1 MAHSRFI
8 LSGPGASPG
17 KRRTRLATF
26 GAVAALLMALSIPP
40 SAAEPART
48 KDIPWR
54 TDVTFTR
61 TSVDDDIK
69 NVLRAVLQ
77 ADGLSVLFR
86 PGVSGTVSFRFQ
98 DMPLEAAFEQIVEE
112 NGLDYAFNPA
122 TRTVTVYGKDDK
134 GTSTSAQNFVNL
146 GGLDYATIREALT
159 SFNIG
164 LEGTAYDARTNL
176 LAISGEQERVQQI
189 SELVKS
195 LKEQDK
201 ARSEKSAESR
211 KQELADRQAAMEQKV
226 YQGLM
231 DVHYEI
237 RVIPLRFADVG
248 PTTKEFQGK
257 SVTIPGIAETLEAML
272 GVNEPKGRS
281 SRRNIQGDDRESD
294 GGPDMLSR
302 VHDVN
307 RPTISI
313 DQRSNSVIV
322 RGTPEAIAE
331 VEKAVRQLDKPLEMI
346 EIQVVIAT
354 AQAGVTEQLGVS
366 WRGSG
371 FGSRGLDRSG
381 AIDTGTSGGRV
392 APGSGGSP
400 FSTTG
405 FDALSLLPAAS
416 VGGTVASFVIR
427 NDRGFIQAQLQAL
440 AEKNKARILSAPRLV
455 TLDNIA
461 ARITRSQNIFVQV
474 NTGSLIDGVGLEE
487 IKTGLTLDITP
498 SLIPATDP
506 GSQPLIRLNLSAE
519 NSAPGS
525 GSFGQIDVRSQQ
537 VQTQVLVPDGAT
549 FVIGGLFD
557 DVRREGEN
565 GVPVL
570 KDVPGLGR
578 LFRTNS
584 SENSLGE
591 TIFFITPHVVD
602 ERQFM
607 PADVAVSVGSERYI
621 ERQRRVLE
629 GINNQMDE
637 GPRTRHPNAVRT
649 MGEEARIPSNSVR
662 TLEEDE

>member
-1 MAHSRFI
+1 MARLP
-8 LSGPGASPG
+8 LSCFEFGASAS
-17 KRRTRLATF
+17 KKTRARRTTF
-26 GAVAALLMALSIPP
+26 CAMAALLVALSSRP
-40 SAAEPART
+40 SFAEAART
-48 KDIPWR
+48 KTIPWR
-54 TDVTFTR
+54 SDATFTR
-61 TSVDDDIK
+61 TSVEDDIK

-112 NGLDYAFNPA
+112 NGLDYAYNPS
-122 TRTVTVYGKDDK
+122 TRTVAIYGKNDK
-134 GTSTSAQNFVNL
+134 ASTDAQNFVNL
-146 GGLDYATIREALT
+146 GDVDYATVREALS
-159 SFNIG
+159 SFHIDP
-164 LEGTAYDARTNL
+164 EGTSYDSRTNL
-176 LAISGEQERVQQI
+176 LAVSGDSDRVQQI
-189 SELVKS
+189 VHLVET
-195 LKEQDK
+195 LKEQSK
-201 ARSEKSAESR
+201 ARSEKTAESR
-211 KQELADRQAAMEQKV
+211 KQEIADHKAALEQQA
-226 YQGLM
+226 YQNLQ
-231 DVHYEI
+231 HLEI
-237 RVIPLRFADVG
+237 KVIPLRFADVG

-272 GVNEPKGRS
+272 GVNDKRSAPRARNDQNDDSGPSDDKDPLGR
-281 SRRNIQGDDRESD
+281 
-294 GGPDMLSR
+294 LT
-302 VHDVN
+302 DVN
-307 RPTISI
+307 KPTISI

-331 VEKAVRQLDKPLEMI
+331 VEKAVRQLDRPLEMVEI
-346 EIQVVIAT
+346 EVVIAT
-354 AQAGVTEQLGVS
+354 AQAGVTEQLGVN

-371 FGSRGLDRSG
+371 FGSGGLNRSG
-381 AIDTGTSGGRV
+381 AIDTGTSGGQV
-392 APGSGGSP
+392 KPGTSGSP
-400 FSTTG
+400 FSTNG
-405 FDALSLLPAAS
+405 FDALSLLPATG
-416 VGGTVASFVIR
+416 VGGTVASFVLQ
-427 NDRGFIQAQLQAL
+427 NNRGFLQAQLQAL

-498 SLIPATDP
+498 SLIPSMDP
-506 GSQPLIRLNLSAE
+506 GGQPLIRLSLSAE

-525 GSFGQIDVRSQQ
+525 GAFGQIDVHSQQ

-557 DVRREGEN
+557 DTRRDGET

-584 SENSLGE
+584 SDKSLGE

-602 ERQFM
+602 ERQFV
-607 PADVAVSVGSERYI
+607 PEDVATSIGSERYI
-621 ERQRRVLE
+621 ERQRRILSGVTQE
-629 GINNQMDE
+629 MND
-637 GPRTRHPNAVRT
+637 GPSTSFPNTVRT
-649 MGEEARIPSNSVR
+649 LDESAKSAPNTVR